1 MNQPLSAQLRT
12 ATAAAHENAEQ
23 SSFVAELMAGNACPR
38 AFTLLSV
45 QLLVVYRA
53 LEDIIAE
60 HYADHPLVAPLDDR
74 RLDRVRAL
82 EADLTHLVGED
93 FEEQIRDGR
102 LPIVNATR
110 AYVDVLRTHHDAE
123 MMLANHYVRYLGDL
137 SGGQIMARLV
147 SRHYDVPADGLS
159 FYRFPGIEKLKVY
172 KDGYRAQLD
181 SLPATDEQRDRLVQR
196 AIESF
201 ELNQA
206 VFFDLA
212 AARAPQHVAAGV
224 AP

>member
-1 MNQPLSAQLRT
+1 MNETLSFQLRT
-12 ATAAAHENAEQ
+12 ATAAAHESAEQ
-23 SSFVAELMAGNACPR
+23 SSFVAELMEGRACPR

-53 LEDIIAE
+53 LEEIISE
-60 HYADHPLVAPLDDR
+60 HYADHPLISPLDDR

-82 EADLTHLVGED
+82 EADLSHLVGPD
-93 FEEQIRDGR
+93 FEERIAAGE
-102 LPIVNATR
+102 LPVMEATLR
-110 AYVDVLRTHHDAE
+110 YVATMRSGHDAE

-137 SGGQIMARLV
+137 SGGQIIARLV
-147 SRHYDVPADGLS
+147 SRHYGVAASGLS
-159 FYRFPGIEKLKVY
+159 FYDFSGIEKLKVY
-172 KDGYRAQLD
+172 KDEYRAHLD
-181 SLPATDEQRDRLVQR
+181 NLPASDEQRTKLVAR

-212 AARAPQHVAAGV
+212 AARTPQHVAAGV
-224 AP
+224 SA